1 MHAVCTGKPLR
12 QESRDAAMPAIMPP
26 FVEKALAQVL
36 KFRNTRLPIEVH
48 DAIRE
53 ALEGLPA
60 RDDRER
66 GA

>member
-1 MHAVCTGKPLR
+1 
-12 QESRDAAMPAIMPP
+12 MPAIMPP

-36 KFRNTRLPIEVH
+36 KFRNMRLPIEVH